1 MKKFIALIMIV
12 IMIMSCSA
20 CAEKSTANPET
31 NESISENIT
40 ESSSANIETAADDV
54 IEIGYAVNNYTNPYY
69 FGIMDGGNF
78 AAEKLGCKVVWK
90 SCENSIEEEIT
101 IIENFIESGVDC
113 ICMDPVD
120 ATALV
125 DVINEAEKA
134 GIPVVTFNNIL
145 DDVDCWAY
153 TPNTV
158 TEATHIA
165 EMMCAYLDYSGNVC
179 ILQEQPGNQ
188 SSDSIENAYRD
199 VMAKYGGIRIVG
211 EQITNWDP
219 DKALEI
225 TQTWLSTLDQIDAII
240 TVSGNSAAS
249 AAQAI
254 AAANMTGEIGIFS
267 VDGMNN
273 ELITE
278 GGATADTSSYTL
290 VAGYW
295 NIVMC
300 YELAQDTESWPKVSR
315 YSSPLTATKENYDMM
330 VSNGLLENDPT
341 IEVITADEAIA
352 NASSDDPSTLMIT
365 WDEGCGPHNH

>member
-1 MKKFIALIMIV
+1 M
-12 IMIMSCSA
+12 
-20 CAEKSTANPET
+20 
-31 NESISENIT
+31 
-40 ESSSANIETAADDV
+40 
-54 IEIGYAVNNYTNPYY
+54 
-69 FGIMDGGNF
+69 
-78 AAEKLGCKVVWK
+78 
-90 SCENSIEEEIT
+90 
-101 IIENFIESGVDC
+101 
-113 ICMDPVD
+113 
-120 ATALV
+120 
-125 DVINEAEKA
+125 
-134 GIPVVTFNNIL
+134 
-145 DDVDCWAY
+145 
-153 TPNTV
+153 
-158 TEATHIA
+158 
-165 EMMCAYLDYSGNVC
+165 
-179 ILQEQPGNQ
+179 
-188 SSDSIENAYRD
+188 
-199 VMAKYGGIRIVG
+199 
-211 EQITNWDP
+211 
-219 DKALEI
+219 
-225 TQTWLSTLDQIDAII
+225 DQIDAII